1 MFSLHNNKDRL
12 YSKVFRRFLEQALQ
26 YEASTDEIIS
36 RQVPVEVLQRITPE
50 LIVEYFKR
58 CAFETS
64 GDTDLFQQGAEVTV
78 KLRANT
84 LYYWKKCISHYMLM
98 QNSGWDEVSGKGNP
112 TKSQKVNQF
121 IKDLVKVECHDRG
134 VSSQARR
141 PIEYKEF
148 LQLLQ
153 LARKR
158 GFSQEFGLSRRGQLK
173 WAQIICFLSLQWQLI
188 ARMDDMLHVKFTNL
202 CSNSLFPFC
211 LKCQIR
217 WSKNT
222 TEERSC
228 PNQIL
233 MPSNDPLLCPI
244 LNLGIYLEAYGS
256 EAMGSE
262 GFLFGGDSHRSAILR
277 TFESLLSDDEFLKAS
292 VVGKLGTHSIR
303 KGACTFAVRSGLSRD
318 YATRRGRWRAKK
330 NVVEVYIDINQPFP
344 DAVASSKLCGPKGAC
359 RYRLKTG
366 DGGVSNE
373 FLLSKVVPN
382 CRKIL
387 GDEAA
392 LAIGKAVLWAAFH
405 EQHHAD
411 PECPLLQP
419 WLRADIIKAY
429 EEAYGTTTDV
439 VHNPVQKVTVVPQGN
454 GDELHLIEIGVDSAG
469 EPIQVEGRNRDTT
482 IDDMTTLLSHQ
493 LQVQRQ
499 IEETRAEVLNQ
510 LFEVRHVTSK
520 QFEVINKNLKRI
532 ALQPVL
538 RPRAMIP
545 RRQRRA
551 LDTSD
556 GDETEAEE
564 VIERMP
570 ARLSRCPKTLFDLWH
585 EYQFGLSGC
594 KPAKEFTLI
603 ERGKA
608 KSVFCRRKVFWDV
621 VVKLVNAG
629 HTSEVAIDKVY
640 ACYGR
645 NTSVT
650 KILLKM
656 VQDRKTGGHPNLRV
670 GN

>member
-1 MFSLHNNKDRL
+1 MFLLHNNKDRL
-12 YSKVFRRFLEQALQ
+12 YSKVFRRFLEGALS
-26 YEASTDEIIS
+26 YPCSTDEIIA

-58 CAFETS
+58 CAFEAS
-64 GDTDLFQQGAEVTV
+64 DDTDLFQQGADVTV

-98 QNSGWDEVSGKGNP
+98 QNSGWDEVSVKGNP

-158 GFSQEFGLSRRGQLK
+158 GFGQDFGTNRRGQLK
-173 WAQIICFLSLQWQLI
+173 FARIACFLSLQWQLI

-202 CSNSLFPFC
+202 CPNSLFPFC

-233 MPSNDPLLCPI
+233 MPSNEPILCPI

-262 GFLFGGDSHRSAILR
+262 GFLFGGDPQRSTILR
-277 TFESLLSDDEFLKAS
+277 TFESLLSDDEFPKAA
-292 VVGKLGTHSIR
+292 VKGKLGTHSIR
-303 KGACTFAVRSGLSRD
+303 KGACTYAVRAGLSRD

-344 DAVASSKLCGPKGAC
+344 DAVAASKLSGPKGAC

-366 DGGVSNE
+366 VGGVSEE
-373 FLLSKVVPN
+373 FVLSKVVPN
-382 CRKIL
+382 CRKLL
-387 GDEAA
+387 GDEAGAA
-392 LAIGKAVLWAAFH
+392 LGRAVLWAAFH

-419 WLRADIIKAY
+419 WLRAAVIQAY
-429 EEAYGTTTDV
+429 EEAYGTASDV
-439 VHNPVQKVTVVPQGN
+439 VHNPVEKVTVVPQGN
-454 GDELHLIEIGVDSAG
+454 GDELYLIEIGVNSAG
-469 EPIQVEGRNRDTT
+469 EQIQVDGRRDST

-510 LFEVRHVTSK
+510 LFEVRHNTSK
-520 QFEVINKNLKRI
+520 QFEIINKNLKRI

-538 RPRAMIP
+538 RPGAMVH
-545 RRQRRA
+545 RQRGLLEVRV
-551 LDTSD
+551 DS
-556 GDETEAEE
+556 GEEEEET
-564 VIERMP
+564 IERMP
-570 ARLSRCPKTLFDLWH
+570 AKLSQCPKTLFDLWQ

-594 KPAKEFTLI
+594 KPAKEFNLL
-603 ERGKA
+603 ERGKT

-621 VVKLVNAG
+621 IVKLVNAG

-640 ACYGR
+640 GCYGR
-645 NTSVT
+645 TTSVT

-670 GN
+670 GD